1 MKLLLENWRRYLN
14 EVTTGAI
21 IDYLESAFEDTHVSG
36 RAFTKEFDEL
46 NEEDVPS
53 EAMEI
58 INDITPE
65 YIASVLDKYKSTSFK
80 GSINMDEVADPKEI
94 AIINSIMLFTS
105 GNVASVRNPEKF
117 KPEDA
122 KELRGPKATGHKNK
136 EIAAVPKYY
145 RGKISGPDKEKLGG
159 EMGKDEFDYHYPG
172 QLQGS
177 ALAYILKPTKV
188 MYTIA
193 RQVITQIANMKNP
206 DGSTTIF
213 RGLSLPPKVAL
224 SLKPGMEFNP
234 GRLASWTTKREIA
247 ERFGSA
253 TSMMHPDEIDRIR
266 EEEPEQFKK
275 LREAVNCTFVIKSSE
290 IGASISD
297 LSTYKGEYEFI
308 LGRKVKIIKVDLHEL
323 RGDVIGAEILCDEI

>member
-1 MKLLLENWRRYLN
+1 
-14 EVTTGAI
+14 
-21 IDYLESAFEDTHVSG
+21 
-36 RAFTKEFDEL
+36 
-46 NEEDVPS
+46 
-53 EAMEI
+53 MEI
-58 INDITPE
+58 VNHMTPK
-65 YIASVLDKYKSTSFK
+65 YIASILDKYKSTGFK
-80 GSINMDEVADPKEI
+80 GSINMDEVEDPMEI
-94 AIINSIMLFTS
+94 AIINSIMLFST

-122 KELRGPKATGHKNK
+122 GELKPAGATGYQNK
-136 EIAAVPKYY
+136 PIAAVPKYY
-145 RGKISGPDKEKLGG
+145 RGKISDPDKEKLGG
-159 EMGKDEFDYHYPG
+159 DMEKSKFDHYYPA
-172 QLQGS
+172 QQQGS
-177 ALAYILKPTKV
+177 ALPYILKPTKV

-193 RQVITQIANMKNP
+193 RYVMVQIANMKNP

-247 ERFGSA
+247 ERFSSA

-266 EEEPEQFKK
+266 EEEPERFQKF
-275 LREAVNCTFVIKSSE
+275 REAVSCTFVIKSSE

-308 LGRKVKIIKVDLHEL
+308 LGRKVKIINVDLHEF